1 MKKKRCM
8 RQWFCLLAVCF
19 MIFSV
24 KDAEAI
30 GQAGLPNESG
40 TDKAD
45 KDQQTEDPGRVPLRI
60 ISMNDLHGKIDQQ
73 YELDLNGDGKPDG
86 TFGRMDYAAAYIKKA
101 KAGKENA
108 LVVHAGDMIG
118 GSSPVS
124 ALFQDEPTVE
134 LMEDIGFDVGTV
146 GNHEFDEGTNELMR
160 IINGG
165 DHPDGKGTSGYDG
178 QNFPLVCANCKL
190 KSGESFLPPYEIKYV
205 SGIPVAFIGVVTR
218 SAAGMVIPD
227 GIKNITFTDEVK
239 AVNEAAAD
247 LKKKGIK
254 AIAVLAHMS
263 AEQNGTA
270 ITGESVKLADG
281 TDSEIDV
288 IFAAHN
294 HKVVNGEVNGKLI
307 VQAFEYG
314 KAIGIVDLELDKKSK
329 DIVQKSA
336 EIQYIDQ
343 SKMKPDP
350 AAASILSKYEEKVK
364 PIVSEVVGEAAHEI
378 TGGYSNDGDTAL
390 GNLIADGMK
399 AKMKSDFALM
409 NGGGI
414 RDSIKKGPIT
424 WGDLYNIQ
432 PFGNVLTKLEI
443 KGKDLRDIINAQ
455 ISPAYGPDYS
465 ISGFSYTWNPETG
478 KAVDMKMADG
488 TDIQPEKV
496 YTLTVNDFMA
506 TAAGAKY
513 GPIGKLGKHP
523 VTGPED
529 LEATVD
535 HVKSFSAPITYQSE
549 GRIRTASET
558 ESPDDTG
565 NPPGRGETPGGSKPD
580 NGEKPDPA
588 EKPAKEDKPAAAEQ
602 PDQTKKPKRPVIE
615 ETAFDN
621 VQPIPE
627 TRAAPAPNLEQST
640 KQTESGTQKGRP
652 LPDTSAGSHQTALA
666 GLVITGAGVFWL
678 YRKKRRTRTP

>member
-1 MKKKRCM
+1 MKKKRGM
-8 RQWFCLLAVCF
+8 RLSCCLLMVCF
-19 MIFSV
+19 MVSGV
-24 KDAEAI
+24 KDASAI
-30 GQAGLPNESG
+30 GQAGPLNESG
-40 TDKAD
+40 TAKAYQ
-45 KDQQTEDPGRVPLRI
+45 DQQTEDTGRIPLRI

-86 TFGRMDYAAAYIKKA
+86 TFGRIDYAAAYIKKA
-101 KAGKENA
+101 KAEKQHA
-108 LVVHAGDMIG
+108 FVVHAGDMIG

-134 LMEDIGFDVGTV
+134 LMEDIGFDAGTV
-146 GNHEFDEGTNELMR
+146 GNHEFDEGTNELKR

-190 KSGESFLPPYEIKYV
+190 KSGEPFLPPYEIKYV

-239 AVNEAAAD
+239 AVNDAAAD

-263 AEQNGTA
+263 AEQNGSA
-270 ITGESVKLADG
+270 ITGEAAKLAGG

-314 KAIGIVDLELDKKSK
+314 KAIGIADLELDKESK
-329 DIVQKSA
+329 DIVKKSA

-343 SKMKPDP
+343 SKIKPDP
-350 AAASILSKYEEKVK
+350 DAAGILSKYEEKVK
-364 PIVSEVVGEAAHEI
+364 PIISEAVGEAAHDI

-414 RDSIKKGPIT
+414 RDGIKKGPIT
-424 WGDLYNIQ
+424 WGDLYNVQ

-443 KGKDLRDIINAQ
+443 KGKDLREIINAQ
-455 ISPAYGPDYS
+455 ISPVYGPDYS

-478 KAVDMKMADG
+478 KAIDMKIADG
-488 TDIQPEKV
+488 TDIQPEKG
-496 YTLTVNDFMA
+496 YTLTVNQFMA

-513 GPIGKLGKHP
+513 GPIGKLGKNP

-535 HVKSFSAPITYQSE
+535 YVKSFSAPISYQSD
-549 GRIRTASET
+549 GRIRTASATET
-558 ESPDDTG
+558 PDDTG
-565 NPPGRGETPGGSKPD
+565 SQPGSGETPGGTRPD
-580 NGEKPDPA
+580 KTEKPQA
-588 EKPAKEDKPAAAEQ
+588 EKPAKNPDAAKQ
-602 PDQTKKPKRPVIE
+602 PDQAKNPERPVIK
-615 ETAFDN
+615 ETASK
-621 VQPIPE
+621 
-627 TRAAPAPNLEQST
+627 TRPSSAANQEKST
-640 KQTESGTQKGRP
+640 KQTESGTQNGRP

-666 GLVITGAGVFWL
+666 GLVITGAGVYWL
-678 YRKKRRTRTP
+678 FRRKRSNRTP

>member
-1 MKKKRCM
+1 MKKIRGIRLSC
-8 RQWFCLLAVCF
+8 CLLTVCF
-19 MIFSV
+19 MMFSV

-30 GQAGLPNESG
+30 GQAGSLNEAG
-40 TDKAD
+40 TDKAY
-45 KDQQTEDPGRVPLRI
+45 KERQTEDSGRVPLRI

-101 KAGKENA
+101 KAEKEHA
-108 LVVHAGDMIG
+108 FVVHAGDMIG

-146 GNHEFDEGTNELMR
+146 GNHEFDEGTNELKR

-190 KSGESFLPPYEIKYV
+190 KSGESFLPPYEIKYI

-239 AVNEAAAD
+239 AVNDAAAD

-263 AEQNGTA
+263 AEQNGSA
-270 ITGESVKLADG
+270 ITGESAKLASG

-294 HKVVNGEVNGKLI
+294 HKVVNGEIDGKLI

-314 KAIGIVDLELDKKSK
+314 KAIGIADLELDKESK
-329 DIVQKSA
+329 DIVKKSA

-343 SKMKPDP
+343 SKIKPDP
-350 AAASILSKYEEKVK
+350 AAAGILSKYEEKVK
-364 PIVSEVVGEAAHEI
+364 PIISETVGEAAHDI

-399 AKMKSDFALM
+399 AKMKSDFA
-409 NGGGI
+409 
-414 RDSIKKGPIT
+414 
-424 WGDLYNIQ
+424 
-432 PFGNVLTKLEI
+432 
-443 KGKDLRDIINAQ
+443 
-455 ISPAYGPDYS
+455 
-465 ISGFSYTWNPETG
+465 
-478 KAVDMKMADG
+478 
-488 TDIQPEKV
+488 
-496 YTLTVNDFMA
+496 
-506 TAAGAKY
+506 
-513 GPIGKLGKHP
+513 
-523 VTGPED
+523 
-529 LEATVD
+529 
-535 HVKSFSAPITYQSE
+535 
-549 GRIRTASET
+549 RIY
-558 ESPDDTG
+558 
-565 NPPGRGETPGGSKPD
+565 
-580 NGEKPDPA
+580 
-588 EKPAKEDKPAAAEQ
+588 
-602 PDQTKKPKRPVIE
+602 
-615 ETAFDN
+615 
-621 VQPIPE
+621 
-627 TRAAPAPNLEQST
+627 L
-640 KQTESGTQKGRP
+640 
-652 LPDTSAGSHQTALA
+652 
-666 GLVITGAGVFWL
+666 
-678 YRKKRRTRTP
+678 

>member
-1 MKKKRCM
+1 MKKKRGLRLSC
-8 RQWFCLLAVCF
+8 CLLTVCF
-19 MIFSV
+19 MMFSV

-30 GQAGLPNESG
+30 GQAGSLNGAG
-40 TDKAD
+40 TDKAY
-45 KDQQTEDPGRVPLRI
+45 KERQTEDSGRVPLRI

-101 KAGKENA
+101 KAEKEHA
-108 LVVHAGDMIG
+108 FVVHAGDMIG

-146 GNHEFDEGTNELMR
+146 GNHEFDEGTNELKR

-178 QNFPLVCANCKL
+178 QDFPLVCANCKL

-239 AVNEAAAD
+239 AVNDAAAD

-263 AEQNGTA
+263 AEQNGSA
-270 ITGESVKLADG
+270 ITGESAKLASG

-294 HKVVNGEVNGKLI
+294 HKVVNGEINGKLI

-314 KAIGIVDLELDKKSK
+314 KAIGIADLELDKESK
-329 DIVQKSA
+329 DIVKKSA

-343 SKMKPDP
+343 SKIKPDP
-350 AAASILSKYEEKVK
+350 DAAGILSKYEEKVK
-364 PIVSEVVGEAAHEI
+364 PIISETVGEAARDI

-414 RDSIKKGPIT
+414 RDGIKKGTIT
-424 WGDLYNIQ
+424 WGDLYNVQ
-432 PFGNVLTKLEI
+432 PFGNVLTKLDI
-443 KGKDLRDIINAQ
+443 KGKDLREIINAQ
-455 ISPAYGPDYS
+455 ISPVYGLQHQRIFLYMEPGNRTSGGYEDGGRYRHTARKRIYS
-465 ISGFSYTWNPETG
+465 NSQSIYGDGIGG
-478 KAVDMKMADG
+478 K
-488 TDIQPEKV
+488 
-496 YTLTVNDFMA
+496 
-506 TAAGAKY
+506 
-513 GPIGKLGKHP
+513 
-523 VTGPED
+523 
-529 LEATVD
+529 
-535 HVKSFSAPITYQSE
+535 
-549 GRIRTASET
+549 IRS
-558 ESPDDTG
+558 D
-565 NPPGRGETPGGSKPD
+565 R
-580 NGEKPDPA
+580 
-588 EKPAKEDKPAAAEQ
+588 
-602 PDQTKKPKRPVIE
+602 
-615 ETAFDN
+615 
-621 VQPIPE
+621 E
-627 TRAAPAPNLEQST
+627 TRQ
-640 KQTESGTQKGRP
+640 ESG
-652 LPDTSAGSHQTALA
+652 D
-666 GLVITGAGVFWL
+666 GA
-678 YRKKRRTRTP
+678 